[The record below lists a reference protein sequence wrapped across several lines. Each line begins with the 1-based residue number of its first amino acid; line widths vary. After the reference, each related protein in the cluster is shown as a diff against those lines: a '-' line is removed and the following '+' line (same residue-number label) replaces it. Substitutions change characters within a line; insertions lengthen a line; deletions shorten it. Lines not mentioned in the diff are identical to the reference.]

1 VRQLVTTATAGTKR
15 NRVSQVEGLRRSQ
28 PLALQP
34 TARATPDF
42 KETQVYKHL
51 RISAIALMTTAL
63 TVAPAA
69 ALSINLG
76 GDGPLLDLGNSNNQ
90 GATLSVDTNAVLGSG
105 GTSSSAGVEVNLG
118 KVTGTGTGG
127 LLGLGTEGKLLD
139 LGGSNGLIDFNG
151 DGPLLNLGSDT
162 DAAVINLGTS
172 GKLLDLGGANG
183 LIDFN
188 GEGPLLNLGSDPDA
202 AVINLGSEGN
212 LLDLGNEGFLL
223 DFGEGGL
230 LDLGGNG
237 DATVDVALLGENGL
251 LDFDSSGSL
260 AGLGLDGLND
270 LLDLGTTG
278 SIVDLGT
285 TGSLIDLGGSGGLL
299 DLGNGELLNLG
310 GDGEPLLE
318 FGEDPTVALNLLGT
332 NVDIQLGGKNK
343 PLAKVKVGVDD
354 DGLAGTGLL
363 GGTNAT
369 ISVGGGSGSGGG
381 DGPDTPNNPNNPN
394 NPGGGKGGG
403 AGNSLTASADACLSL
418 TEAQLRE
425 LVNRHAYTQATFRS
439 WAGTN
444 SLKIVPVDLC
454 EGVVSKVSMTVG
466 GDANIARLQAFVGAQ
481 AKVRAGLAS
490 QGYSPSDVIAA
501 DRDGQVLIL
510 YVI

>member
-1 VRQLVTTATAGTKR
+1 M
-15 NRVSQVEGLRRSQ
+15 
-28 PLALQP
+28 
-34 TARATPDF
+34 
-42 KETQVYKHL
+42 YKHL

-63 TVAPAA
+63 SVAPAA

-76 GDGPLLDLGNSNNQ
+76 GDGPLLDLGNSNNK

-105 GTSSSAGVEVNLG
+105 GTSSEAGVEVNLG
-118 KVTGTGTGG
+118 NVTGTGNGG
-127 LLGLGTEGKLLD
+127 VLGLGREGKLLD
-139 LGGSNGLIDFNG
+139 LGGSDGLIDFNG

-162 DAAVINLGTS
+162 DAAVINLGTN
-172 GKLLDLGGANG
+172 GNLLDLGGTNG
-183 LIDFN
+183 LIDLN
-188 GEGPLLNLGSDPDA
+188 GDGPVLNLGSDPDA
-202 AVINLGSEGN
+202 AVINLGSDGN
-212 LLDLGNEGFLL
+212 LLDLGDDGFLL

-230 LDLGGNG
+230 LDLGGGG
-237 DATVDVALLGENGL
+237 DATVDVALLGENGV
-251 LDFDSSGSL
+251 LDLDSSGSL
-260 AGLGLDGLND
+260 AGLGLEGLDD

-285 TGSLIDLGGSGGLL
+285 TGNLLDLGGTDGLL

-310 GDGEPLLE
+310 DGQPLLD

-332 NVDIQLGGKNK
+332 NVDVQLGGKNK
-343 PLAKVKVGVDD
+343 PLAKIKVGVDD
-354 DGLAGTGLL
+354 DGLAGTGVL

-369 ISVGGGSGSGGG
+369 ISVGGGSGGGGG
-381 DGPDTPNNPNNPN
+381 DGPDGPDNPDNPNPNNPN
-394 NPGGGKGGG
+394 PNNPGSGNGGS
-403 AGNSLTASADACLSL
+403 GNSLTASADACLSL
-418 TEAQLRE
+418 TEAQLRD

-466 GDANIARLQAFVGAQ
+466 GDANIARLQAFLGGQ

-501 DRDGQVLIL
+501 DRDGQVLVI
-510 YVI
+510 YVM